1 MQNKELSYK
10 NDSSKPSLGSAAP
23 LMAPSGPRV
32 PCLETNLEAALY
44 WLRFGLRVIPLRP
57 ASKITALPWDP
68 WLESLTEDSIKV
80 HWERHPDHE
89 IGFIVGDDLLVIDA
103 DDPMAVTA
111 CHLLMSSFDKT
122 CNHIVDTTKGQHFYF
137 RRVPG
142 ILARSDSHDTAQ
154 HPERLDIK
162 TGRAMVVLPPSTG
175 KTVSM
180 SEADTVNDL
189 VEVGQDFI
197 DAIYRHNGRVAPS
210 QQPEPRPLQLRDPQ
224 DKDQLVTDMRY
235 LLQHIDPDCG
245 YDDWCSVGMAI
256 HHETRGTD
264 IGLQLYDDWS
274 SQGEKYPGY
283 QALVTKWRSFSST
296 PGNPITL
303 GTLCMLAANDGA
315 DLEKVG
321 EEFFT
326 ALDEDLVIVEP
337 PEPEKE
343 VEEHGLAKYSLRGM
357 SGQFEKDMQEQVSI
371 LGDIALLGQWTV
383 IYGRPNAG
391 KSLLTLHML
400 IEAIKS
406 GKIDPETLYYI
417 NADDDYPGMTR
428 KLKMVV
434 EQHNFHMLAPG
445 HVGFRAKDFLD
456 LIEDLCRRRQAQ
468 RTIVVLDTL
477 KKFVDPMDKRS
488 CSEFGEAI
496 RPFIA
501 QGGTLIGLAHT
512 NKNPGQDGKP
522 VFAGTSDIVDDADC
536 AYVMDILDE
545 KDGIRTVEFENIK
558 MRGDV
563 SRRAVYQYDCGEK
576 KSYLDRLY
584 SVVPIDEAQADSLR
598 EAIDQRGSPE
608 HALIAA
614 ITVCITDG
622 VTSKTK
628 IVEKVASDTGK
639 SQRQA
644 QTVLEQYTGSDP
656 EAYLWDFTIG
666 PRGVKTYELH
676 LSPDDG
682 ADDDVEIDDEEE
694 VY

>member
-245 YDDWCSVGMAI
+245 YDDWRSVGMAI
-256 HHETRGTD
+256 HHETEGSD
-264 IGLQLYDDWS
+264 IGLQLFDEWS
-274 SQGEKYPGY
+274 SQGEKYDGH
-283 QALVTKWRSFSST
+283 QVLVAKWRSFNGS
-296 PGNPITL
+296 PANPITL
-303 GTLCMLAANDGA
+303 GTLCKLAADNGA
-315 DLEKVG
+315 DMEKVG

-326 ALDEDLVIVEP
+326 ALEEELVIVTP
-337 PEPEKE
+337 AKPEKAIK
-343 VEEHGLAKYSLRGM
+343 EHGLAQYSLRGM
-357 SGQFEKDMQEQVSI
+357 SSQFEKEMQEQVSI

-383 IYGRPNAG
+383 VYAPPN
-391 KSLLTLHML
+391 
-400 IEAIKS
+400 S
-406 GKIDPETLYYI
+406 GKTLLLLYQIIEGIKARKINPDHLYYI
-417 NADDDYPGMTR
+417 NADDNHTGLTNKV
-428 KLKMVV
+428 KLA
-434 EQHNFHMLAPG
+434 EQHGFHMLAPG
-445 HVGFRAKDFLD
+445 YRGFRAADFQD
-456 LIEDLCRRRQAQ
+456 LIEKLCRQGLAKN
-468 RTIVVLDTL
+468 TIIVLDTL
-477 KKFVDPMDKRS
+477 KKFTDLMDKRIAS
-488 CSEFGEAI
+488 DFGSRIREFVTK
-496 RPFIA
+496 
-501 QGGTLIGLAHT
+501 GGTLIGLAHV
-512 NKNPGQDGKP
+512 NKRRDPDGKP
-522 VFAGTSDIVDDADC
+522 IYAGTSDIVDDTDC
-536 AYVMDILDE
+536 AYTLDTLSE
-545 KDGIRTVEFENIK
+545 ENHIRTVEFENIK
-558 MRGDV
+558 SRGMVAKRAAYRYSIVENLSYNDLLASVEAVDQGQADKLRGVAASAGDTEQSIISAITDMLARGDTAKGQV
-563 SRRAVYQYDCGEK
+563 IEKAASQAGASRRHVERV
-576 KSYLDRLY
+576 LDN
-584 SVVPIDEAQADSLR
+584 
-598 EAIDQRGSPE
+598 
-608 HALIAA
+608 
-614 ITVCITDG
+614 
-622 VTSKTK
+622 
-628 IVEKVASDTGK
+628 
-639 SQRQA
+639 
-644 QTVLEQYTGSDP
+644 YTGSDP
-656 EAYLWDFTIG
+656 EEHKWNFSIG
-666 PRGVKTYELH
+666 
-676 LSPDDG
+676 
-682 ADDDVEIDDEEE
+682 
-694 VY
+694 